1 MWSRQQARSLPRAA
15 RETVERCHRGK
26 GDRQANPRRRRR
38 SRAKILPL
46 FSATP
51 YYALSMPIPGYVLV
65 AAAAA
70 VLRSWSFDHTYVL
83 GYLLPWMSCVD
94 E

>member
-1 MWSRQQARSLPRAA
+1 MWLRQQARSLPRAA

-26 GDRQANPRRRRR
+26 GDRQANPQRRRR

-51 YYALSMPIPGYVLV
+51 YYALSMPIRSCCCSCLSQLV
-65 AAAAA
+65 F
-70 VLRSWSFDHTYVL
+70 RPYMSTYEVL
-83 GYLLPWMSCVD
+83 G
-94 E
+94 